1 MRKYFVNKKGE
12 KGIFL
17 AKIILVFYIFIALF
31 SNFLANDQP
40 FVCKCNGSWDFPL
53 FEKQMLVKR
62 TQEYYKDCGF
72 IIFPPIRYHSNTMD
86 KKNNN
91 YTSPFGFQEVTS
103 FWYRHWLGTDKLGRD
118 IAAGI
123 VHGTRNSLIVGV
135 FSILFALIFGVSLGL
150 CMGYFYNDKL
160 KFNIWQLISVISIG
174 LVSIFYIRYQWIN
187 EGILFKIVLFILAI
201 SFLVFVVKQLGKIS
215 RRKYT
220 FPLDLLLYRVIEIRK
235 SIPGLFLLLA
245 ALTIFSTPSVWNLV
259 IIISLLA
266 FTDFA
271 RFVRGETL
279 AIKQEAYITTAYTM
293 GIGDFRIIWKYIFPN
308 LLNTLIVVSCF
319 SIAGAILLEST
330 LSFLGLGLPLEE
342 ASWGKMLA
350 ESRNLKAWWMVMFPG
365 LAIFLLLIS
374 LHKLGDHV
382 SIKN

>member
-1 MRKYFVNKKGE
+1 MRKHFVYQKGRR
-12 KGIFL
+12 GIFI
-17 AKIILVFYIFIALF
+17 AKIILIFYVLIALF
-31 SNFLANDQP
+31 SNFLANDQA
-40 FVCKCNGSWDFPL
+40 FICKCNGSWDFPL
-53 FEKQMLVKR
+53 FEKQKLVKR
-62 TQEYYKDCGF
+62 SQEYYKDCSF
-72 IIFPPIRYHSNTMD
+72 AIFPLIRYHPNSMD

-91 YTSPFGFQEVTS
+91 YTSPFGFQEVSS

-123 VHGTRNSLIVGV
+123 VHGARNSLIVGV
-135 FSILFALIFGVSLGL
+135 FSVLFALAFGVSLGL

-160 KFNIWQLISVISIG
+160 KFNIWQLIGGIFIG
-174 LVSIFYIRYQWIN
+174 LVSIFYIRYQWTN
-187 EGILFKIVLFILAI
+187 ESILFRIMLFFLTILI
-201 SFLVFVVKQLGKIS
+201 IVFVIKQLGKIKS
-215 RRKYT
+215 RRYT
-220 FPLDLLLYRVIEIRK
+220 FPFDLLFYRIIEIRK

-245 ALTIFSTPSVWNLV
+245 ALTIFSIPSVWNLV

-271 RFVRGETL
+271 RFARGETL
-279 AIKQEAYITTAYTM
+279 AIKQEAFITAAHTM
-293 GIGDFRIIWKYIFPN
+293 GISDFRILWRYIFPN

-330 LSFLGLGLPLEE
+330 LSFLGLGLPVEE

-374 LHKLGDHV
+374 LHKLGEHV
-382 SIKN
+382 AIKN